1 MDDRVKQISLYRDCW
16 LCVLRH
22 LFSLDDILA
31 CSLVSKQFNQICRM
45 DILYQRWIDRYTARL
60 KGCPNPF
67 IKLPL
72 WKQFLCL
79 AGQYSSEWYQWYR
92 NQTECKFIYAILY
105 LSHCLDRPM
114 FLPASC
120 IIVNNITGKVW
131 LYQERGHIWISGF
144 RDPLMFS
151 PSYLKEITRYI
162 MQ

>member
-1 MDDRVKQISLYRDCW
+1 MSLYRDCW

-22 LFSLDDILA
+22 LFSLEEILA
-31 CSLVSKQFNQICRM
+31 CSFVSKQFHQICRM
-45 DILYQRWIDRYTARL
+45 DILYQRWIDRYTVRL

-67 IKLPL
+67 IKFPL

-92 NQTECKFIYAILY
+92 GQTEYKFIYAMLY
-105 LSHCLDRPM
+105 LSDCLDRPM

-131 LYQERGHIWISGF
+131 LFQERGHIRISGF

-151 PSYLKEITRYI
+151 PSRLKEITKYI
-162 MQ
+162 MQQRQ